1 MIDPAEAPPAPTP
14 PAPPARAA
22 DRWAHRR
29 GEPRIF
35 AFIWTLFLFTATAT
49 IFVFAFSSGTASPE
63 VIRPAT
69 RLLLAVMMAGIV
81 LVWPLIRL
89 SQAVDRHPV
98 TGVVQD
104 LVVVLIP
111 AQAVVWPQWFT
122 WLGKWPFSVIA
133 AVSALSVAWAL
144 LAGAMLSLA
153 HSSHLAAAVR
163 AAPDRAVRWPAGVWM
178 LAFVALGL
186 AGASPLLLGD
196 IGSPAATD
204 PVPAPFRAAWMC
216 SPISAVYELT
226 RDRAWSG
233 VNAAVEPAHWRA
245 IGWVAA
251 ASLPLWLAALIR
263 AHGVKSRAGLH

>member
-1 MIDPAEAPPAPTP
+1 MIDPPQAEAPPDRPTP
-14 PAPPARAA
+14 PR

-35 AFIWTLFLFTATAT
+35 AFIWTIFLFAATAT

-98 TGVVQD
+98 AGVMQD

-122 WLGKWPFSVIA
+122 WLGRWPFSVIA
-133 AVSALSVAWAL
+133 AISALSVAWAF
-144 LAGAMLSLA
+144 LAGALLSLA
-153 HSSHLAAAVR
+153 HSSHLAAALR
-163 AAPDRAVRWPAGVWM
+163 AAPDRPVRWPAGVWM
-178 LAFVALGL
+178 LAFVILALG
-186 AGASPLLLGD
+186 GAAPLMLGE
-196 IGSPAATD
+196 IGVPAAAD
-204 PVPAPFRAAWMC
+204 PVPPPFRAAWMC

-251 ASLPLWLAALIR
+251 AAAPLWLAALMR
-263 AHGVKSRAGLH
+263 AHGVKARAGLH